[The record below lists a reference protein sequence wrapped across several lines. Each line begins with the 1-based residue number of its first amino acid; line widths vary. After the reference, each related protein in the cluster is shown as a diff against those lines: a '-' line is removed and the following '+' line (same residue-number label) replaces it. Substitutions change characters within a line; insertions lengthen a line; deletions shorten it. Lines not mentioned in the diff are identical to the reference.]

1 MIKQIDIKIF
11 LEESENIPVVDVRTP
26 AEYEHAHIPGAFNIP
41 LFTNE
46 ERALVGT
53 TYKKQGKEQAVELGL
68 KLVGTKLYNFVRQ
81 AKKIAKNKQLLLHC
95 WRGGM
100 RSASMAWLF
109 QTAGLQVK
117 TLEGGYK
124 AYRRNV
130 KSFFAQKFNLIVLGG
145 MTGSGKTEILEAM
158 EKMGEQIINLEKVAH
173 HKGSAFGALGQ
184 KKQTSTEQ
192 FENNLFDS
200 YKYLDINKTVWIEDE
215 SQAIGHVR
223 VPEEL
228 YVQIRNSPVIKLN
241 IPKKERIK
249 FLLHEYGK
257 FEAEQLKASVLKI
270 KKRLGG
276 LKTKQALEAVKTGDL
291 ETVVDISLD
300 YYDKAYNY
308 GITKRESALVF
319 EIELAEIN
327 ANINSKKIIDF
338 YKGLIINDLKNNF
351 AESR

>member
-1 MIKQIDIKIF
+1 MIEQLNINDFIKHST
-11 LEESENIPVVDVRTP
+11 EIPVIDVRTP
-26 AEYEHAHIPGAFNIP
+26 AEFEHAHIPGAYNIP
-41 LFTNE
+41 IFTND
-46 ERALVGT
+46 ERAQVGT
-53 TYKKQGKEQAVELGL
+53 AYKKQGKEQAVELGL
-68 KLVGTKLYNFVRQ
+68 KLVGSKLYDFVRQ

-124 AYRRNV
+124 AYRRYV

-145 MTGSGKTEILEAM
+145 MTGSGKTQILEQM
-158 EKMGEQIINLEKVAH
+158 EQMGEQIIDLEKIAR
-173 HKGSAFGALGQ
+173 HKGSAFGSLGQ
-184 KKQTSTEQ
+184 EKQTSTEQ
-192 FENNLFDS
+192 FENNLFEA
-200 YKYLDINKTVWIEDE
+200 YKHLEPNKPIWIEDE
-215 SQAIGHVR
+215 SQAIGYVR

-249 FLLHEYGK
+249 FLIDEYGA
-257 FEAEQLKASVLKI
+257 FDTEQLKNSVLKI

-276 LKTKQALEAVKTGDL
+276 LKTQQALKAIDLGDL

-308 GITKRESALVF
+308 GISKRDSALVF
-319 EIELAEIN
+319 EIELSELNPAL
-327 ANINSKKIIDF
+327 NSKEIVAF
-338 YKGLIINDLKNNF
+338 YKYLSINDLKNNF
-351 AESR
+351 IESR

>member
-1 MIKQIDIKIF
+1 MIEQLNIHEFIKQSAK
-11 LEESENIPVVDVRTP
+11 IPVIDVRTP
-26 AEYEHAHIPGAFNIP
+26 AEFEHAHIPGAYNIP

-46 ERALVGT
+46 ERAQVGT
-53 TYKKQGKEQAVELGL
+53 VYKKQGKEQAVELGL
-68 KLVGTKLYNFVRQ
+68 KLVGKKLYDFVRQ
-81 AKKIAKNKQLLLHC
+81 AKKIAKNKHLLIHC

-109 QTAGLQVK
+109 QTAGLHVK

-130 KSFFAQKFNLIVLGG
+130 KNFFAQKFNLIVLGG
-145 MTGSGKTEILEAM
+145 MTGSGKTEILEQM
-158 EKMGEQIINLEKVAH
+158 LKMGEQIIDLEKIAR

-192 FENNLFDS
+192 FENNLFET
-200 YKYLDINKTVWIEDE
+200 YKHLDINKPVWIEDE
-215 SQAIGHVR
+215 SQAIGYVR

-228 YVQIRNSPVIKLN
+228 YVQIRNSPVIKVN

-249 FLLHEYGK
+249 FLLEEYGN
-257 FEAEQLKASVLKI
+257 FESEQLKTSVLKI

-276 LKTKQALEAVKTGDL
+276 LKTQEALEAIDAGDL

-308 GITKRESALVF
+308 GITKREAALVF
-319 EIELAEIN
+319 EIELTEIN
-327 ANINSKKIIDF
+327 AKLNSKKIVEF
-338 YKGLIINDLKNNF
+338 YKGLSINDLKNYF
-351 AESR
+351 IESI

>member
-1 MIKQIDIKIF
+1 MIEQLNIHEFIKQSAK
-11 LEESENIPVVDVRTP
+11 IPVIDVRTP
-26 AEYEHAHIPGAFNIP
+26 AEFEHAHIPGAYNIP
-41 LFTNE
+41 IFTND
-46 ERALVGT
+46 ERAQVGT
-53 TYKKQGKEQAVELGL
+53 AYKKQGKEQAVELGL
-68 KLVGTKLYNFVRQ
+68 KLVGSKLYDFVRQ
-81 AKKIAKNKQLLLHC
+81 AKKIAKDKQLLVHC

-109 QTAGLQVK
+109 QTAGLYVK

-145 MTGSGKTEILEAM
+145 MTGSGKTEILEQM
-158 EKMGEQIINLEKVAH
+158 EQMGEQIIDLEKIAR

-184 KKQTSTEQ
+184 EKQTSTEQ
-192 FENNLFDS
+192 FENNLFEV
-200 YKYLDINKTVWIEDE
+200 YKDLSLNKPVWIEDE
-215 SQAIGHVR
+215 SQAIGYVR

-249 FLLHEYGK
+249 FLLEEYGR
-257 FEAEQLKASVLKI
+257 FEPEQLKISVLKI

-276 LKTKQALEAVKTGDL
+276 LKTQQALEAIETGDL

-308 GITKRESALVF
+308 GISKREAAQVF
-319 EIELAEIN
+319 EIELSEIN
-327 ANINSKKIIDF
+327 ARFNSEKIIEF
-338 YKGLIINDLKNNF
+338 YKALSIKDLKNNF
-351 AESR
+351 VESS